1 MEELQGMKLLLE
13 NWREYLKEGIEL
25 GDAKT
30 SSEMIEEYPFLADD
44 IEQVGEWFPSK
55 ELKFYMGEIETEK
68 IKKDILGMISTYEEF
83 PKDKKRTDKIVKLL
97 KQGQRRLPIFIEKDD
112 PDLLILEGRHRMVA
126 NYLLGYEKIPVVY
139 VEVQDSEG
147 IKE

>member
-1 MEELQGMKLLLE
+1 MKQLLE
-13 NWREYLKEGIEL
+13 NWKRFINENQS
-25 GDAKT
+25 AKT

-55 ELKFYMGEIETEK
+55 ELKFYMDEIEIEK
-68 IKKDILGMISTYEEF
+68 IKKAILEMLSTYEEF

-112 PDLLILEGRHRMVA
+112 PYNFVLEGRHRMVA

-139 VEVQDSEG
+139 VEVQDNELMG
-147 IKE
+147 Q